1 MRDPFSLEAE
11 HAVLGAMFKRPE
23 LIDSLSSDLSEDDF
37 YYADNRQIFKAIM
50 ALNAG
55 RAMVDV
61 LTVATQVGRLDSD
74 TPVLEYCHAI
84 WNNTPSVAN
93 AEAYARIVK
102 ERAIDRQLLAA
113 ASEVNELAYGDEP
126 TADKLAKAQ
135 AAVGAI
141 DSKAPVAEVITAGDV
156 MRDLVEEWQRRFDL
170 GGEMDGLSTGLEDVD
185 KIVQG
190 LRPEQLVVIAGRAK
204 MGKTTFA
211 MNIARH
217 NAIKAHKHVLVVS
230 LEMSNYQLLDRMASA
245 EGSIPLGE
253 IRAGTAFGSY
263 KTEISV
269 AAKRIVESNLR
280 LADVPGVT
288 MSRIRSMARRQKRST
303 GLDLLVIDHLA
314 LVPHENRRLSI
325 LERTTENTRLAKLIA
340 KELKIPVLLL
350 CQLNRALESRP
361 DKRPIPSDLRDS
373 GSIEQDAD
381 LVMFVYRDEVYHPDT
396 QYRGVAEIIVGL
408 ARDVE
413 AGTAKVAYQGQYNR
427 FVNLACDW
435 REPEPEQKSRPYA
448 SRRGMEV

>member
-1 MRDPFSLEAE
+1 MRDPYSLEAE
-11 HAVLGAMFKRPE
+11 HAVLGAMLKRPE
-23 LIDSLSSDLSEDDF
+23 LIDTLSSDLSEDDF
-37 YYADNRQIFKAIM
+37 YFADNRQVFRAIM

-55 RAMVDV
+55 RCMIDV
-61 LTVATQVGRLDSD
+61 ITVAEQVGKLDSE
-74 TPVLEYCHAI
+74 TPILEYCYAI

-102 ERAIDRQLLAA
+102 ERAIDRQLLLAA
-113 ASEVNELAYGDEP
+113 EEVNELAYGDEP
-126 TADKLAKAQ
+126 TAEKLAKAQ

-141 DSKAPVAEVITAGDV
+141 DSKAPTAEVITAGDV

-170 GGEMDGLSTGLEDVD
+170 GGEMDGLSTGLDGVD

-217 NAIKAHKHVLVVS
+217 NAIKARKHVLVVS
-230 LEMSNYQLLDRMASA
+230 LEMSNFQLLDRMAAA
-245 EGSIPLGE
+245 EGSIPLNE
-253 IRAGTAFGSY
+253 IRAGTAFGNFE
-263 KTEISV
+263 TEIGV
-269 AAKRIVESNLR
+269 ASKRIMESNLR
-280 LADVPGVT
+280 LADVPGIT
-288 MSRIRSMARRQKRST
+288 MARIRSMARRQKRST

-381 LVMFVYRDEVYHPDT
+381 LVMFVYRDEVYHPDS
-396 QYRGVAEIIVGL
+396 QHRGTAEIIVGL

-413 AGTAKVAYQGQYNR
+413 AGMARVAYQGNYNR
-427 FVNLACDW
+427 FVNLAQDW
-435 REPEPEQKSRPYA
+435 REPEPEQKSKPYA
-448 SRRGMEV
+448 SHRGMEV